1 MVTSVYAL
9 VCEALSGLI
18 SRRAAENVVRDAVRS
33 AGTSVDRVTAR
44 EMQDLLKGRIFG
56 RLQTIIPVTQARG
69 EVRTLL
75 RQLDAMLA
83 ERRPLGPE
91 VLEGLGAL
99 RAEFAPY
106 AGADHPVAARIRTG
120 LDSVHESPDAVL
132 ALNSLWDELAVL
144 QLELSDPPADPE
156 DRSLD
161 PGALTPAA
169 VTPAAVTLPA
179 AREPDRPAEA
189 ARAVPIAVAE
199 RPAAARAVRRPA
211 GRMTP
216 EQQELLMT
224 RFALEE
230 GVVGVVL
237 CDRLGGVHN
246 ARLNEGSAEML
257 AGVSAA
263 TAMLLDRTR
272 PFGVFYSHLGEASV
286 FIVPLGEDLLTVLAG
301 AHVNVGRVL
310 SEVEALKEEI

>member
-1 MVTSVYAL
+1 MVNSVYAL

-18 SRRAAENVVRDAVRS
+18 SRRAAENVVRDALRS
-33 AGTSVDRVTAR
+33 AGKSVDRVTAR
-44 EMQDLLKGRIFG
+44 EMQELLKGRIFE

-91 VLEGLGAL
+91 LLEGLEAL

-106 AGADHPVAARIRTG
+106 AGAEHPVAARIRAG
-120 LDSVHESPDAVL
+120 LESVAEAPDAVL

-144 QLELSDPPADPE
+144 QLELSDPPAAPE
-156 DRSLD
+156 DPSSGLSS
-161 PGALTPAA
+161 GAPPPILIPPA
-169 VTPAAVTLPA
+169 T
-179 AREPDRPAEA
+179 AREPDRPAETG
-189 ARAVPIAVAE
+189 RVAVAE
-199 RPAAARAVRRPA
+199 RPAATRAARRPA

-246 ARLNEGSAEML
+246 SRLNEGSAELL

-263 TAMLLDRTR
+263 TAMLLGRTR
-272 PFGVFYSHLGEASV
+272 PFGVFYSHLGEAIV
-286 FIVPLGEDLLTVLAG
+286 FIVPLGQDLLTVLAG
-301 AHVNVGRVL
+301 AHVNVGRIL